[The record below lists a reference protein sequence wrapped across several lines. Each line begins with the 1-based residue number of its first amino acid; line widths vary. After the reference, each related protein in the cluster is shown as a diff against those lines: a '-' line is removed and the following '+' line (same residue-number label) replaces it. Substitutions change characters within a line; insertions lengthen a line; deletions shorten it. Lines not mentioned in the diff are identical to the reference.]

1 MMHGGGFGG
10 MGGLGMGFGIW
21 GLLFW
26 VVVILAV
33 AALIKYLF
41 FDKGGRGD

>member
-1 MMHGGGFGG
+1 MWHDGMHDVWG
-10 MGGLGMGFGIW
+10 MGWMGLS
-21 GLLFW
+21 FW

-41 FDKGGRGD
+41 WK